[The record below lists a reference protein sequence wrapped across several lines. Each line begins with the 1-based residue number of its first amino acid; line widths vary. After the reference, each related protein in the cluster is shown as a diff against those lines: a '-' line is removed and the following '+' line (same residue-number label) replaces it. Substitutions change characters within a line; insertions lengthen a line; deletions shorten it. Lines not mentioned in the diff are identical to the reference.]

1 MHLKCIA
8 TIVFRLCL
16 LLLLLLLCRWFH
28 ALIMVL
34 EGARLNRH
42 FGMHLYCS
50 NRWGICR
57 DWFSWDRT
65 QCCVLRCSAG
75 YQQRWT
81 GQLLHST
88 HGRRFLSPACT
99 AQTTQNGEV
108 KLQEL
113 RKVLQDWTLKVE
125 DSGDPRKNALLQQ
138 LLGQRKHQRRLLLVC
153 LCRRCGFVFGRVKW
167 KLGNVIVRAFFDE
180 GERAVA
186 ERRW

>member
-16 LLLLLLLCRWFH
+16 LLLLLLCRWFH

-34 EGARLNRH
+34 EGALLNRH

-50 NRWGICR
+50 NRWGICRR

-113 RKVLQDWTLKVE
+113 SCRIGLERWRILVIPE
-125 DSGDPRKNALLQQ
+125 KNALLQQ
-138 LLGQRKHQRRLLLVC
+138 LLGRRKHQRRLLLVC

>member
-8 TIVFRLCL
+8 TIVFRLC

-113 RKVLQDWTLKVE
+113 SCRIGLERWRILVIPEKCTAATAVRPKKTPAPTV
-125 DSGDPRKNALLQQ
+125 A
-138 LLGQRKHQRRLLLVC
+138 RLFVPPLWVC
-153 LCRRCGFVFGRVKW
+153 VWESKW
-167 KLGNVIVRAFFDE
+167 KLGNVIERTFFDE

>member
-16 LLLLLLLCRWFH
+16 LLLLLLCRWFH

-34 EGARLNRH
+34 EGALLNRH

-113 RKVLQDWTLKVE
+113 RKVLQDWTWKVE
-125 DSGDPRKNALLQQ
+125 DSGDPRKKCTAATAVRPKKTPAPTVARLFVPPLWVCVWESKVKV
-138 LLGQRKHQRRLLLVC
+138 GECYRKRVLV
-153 LCRRCGFVFGRVKW
+153 
-167 KLGNVIVRAFFDE
+167 E